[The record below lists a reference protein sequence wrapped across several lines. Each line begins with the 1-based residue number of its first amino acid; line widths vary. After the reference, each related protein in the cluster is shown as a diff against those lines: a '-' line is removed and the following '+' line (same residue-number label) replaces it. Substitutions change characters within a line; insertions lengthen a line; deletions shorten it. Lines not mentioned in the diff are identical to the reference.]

1 MTIAQMIAAG
11 DNPHE
16 RAIACF
22 SRRKLQRDYV
32 VYHFADESTLRFAIT
47 YTLEMPV

>member
-1 MTIAQMIAAG
+1 MTIAQMIASRE
-11 DNPHE
+11 NPHE

-22 SRRKLQRDYV
+22 SRRELQRDYV